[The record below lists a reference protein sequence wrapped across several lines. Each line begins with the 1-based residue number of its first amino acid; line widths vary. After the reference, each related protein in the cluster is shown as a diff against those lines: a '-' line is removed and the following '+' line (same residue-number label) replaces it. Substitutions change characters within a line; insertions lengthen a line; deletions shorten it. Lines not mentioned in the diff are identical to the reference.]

1 MSVAEQVTCS
11 GLEFW
16 GKKLHV
22 QEARDNWERTF
33 QWWLPTV
40 GMAGYQ
46 MTYTTTPGS
55 GQTKRNP
62 SLMTGLCQTLS
73 AAAHMTHLP
82 LKPQTLSLTLVVVC
96 IVMKLCCHYFAWNC
110 IIISRKQCKHRLG
123 PVLNSEVTTILSCPN
138 EMILRVSKKHPS
150 ALALMSPYSAL

>member
-1 MSVAEQVTCS
+1 MCVVEQVTCS

-46 MTYTTTPGS
+46 MTYLPR
-55 GQTKRNP
+55 QEVDNP
-62 SLMTGLCQTLS
+62 KEI
-73 AAAHMTHLP
+73 HH
-82 LKPQTLSLTLVVVC
+82 
-96 IVMKLCCHYFAWNC
+96 
-110 IIISRKQCKHRLG
+110 
-123 PVLNSEVTTILSCPN
+123 
-138 EMILRVSKKHPS
+138 
-150 ALALMSPYSAL
+150 